1 MVIIKYGNSYS
12 KIIGLTTDQLKGL
25 RQELSYKVDFNQAR
39 FIPNPANRV
48 KYCIDLKGNF
58 ATGLLDRVQSFLGKH
73 NIDFSMDSIDLSKV
87 TLKRIYRA
95 FNPDFNVVPYLSQI
109 DAVVRL
115 ERLHRGVCS
124 MPTGTG
130 KSHVIAMLLHTTRLK
145 TLIVVPTLELK
156 SQLTNTLAKAFTS
169 MEGITVENI
178 DSTALNKATDYDCL
192 IIDECHRSASK
203 TYRDLNRK
211 AWGGIRWRYAFSA
224 TPFRN
229 DKEEQLLYEGVAGSV
244 VYELTYK
251 EAVSKGY
258 IVPVEAYYYELPKIP
273 VKGESYAEVYS
284 ELVVNRT
291 DRNELIANLL
301 KNLYYSKKQTLC
313 LVKEIKHGEILSE
326 LTKLPFVNGQD
337 GESRMWIKLFAE
349 GKVKGLIATEGLM
362 GEGIDSKSCE
372 FVIIAGGGKAR
383 SSFMQKVGRA
393 VRTYPGKQSAKVIL
407 FKDKSNK
414 WMLTHY
420 KIQSTIL
427 ETEYGTQVIK
437 MGIE

>member
-1 MVIIKYGNSYS
+1 MAIIKYGYSYS
-12 KIIGLTTDQLKGL
+12 KISGLTTDQLKAL

-39 FIPNPANRV
+39 FIPNPANHI
-48 KYCIDLKGNF
+48 KYCVDLKGNF
-58 ATGLLDRVQSFLGKH
+58 ASGLLDRVILFLSKH
-73 NIDFSMDSIDLSKV
+73 SISLSMDGRHLPKNEP
-87 TLKRIYRA
+87 KRFVRL
-95 FNPDFNVVPYLSQI
+95 FKHDFNVVPYQSQMQ
-109 DAVVRL
+109 ARWTL
-115 ERLHRGVCS
+115 ARLHRGVCS

-130 KSHVIAMLLHTTRLK
+130 KSHVITMLLETTGLK

-156 SQLTNTLAKAFTS
+156 YQLTDTLTRAFTS

-178 DSTALNKATDYDCL
+178 DSSALMKATDYDCL

-211 AWGGIRWRYAFSA
+211 AWGGIRYRYAFSA

-258 IVPVEAYYYELPKIP
+258 IIPVESYYYELPKIP

-326 LTKLPFVNGQD
+326 LAKLPFVNGQD

-383 SSFMQKVGRA
+383 SSFMQKCGRA

-407 FKDKSNK
+407 IKDKSHRFT
-414 WMLTHY
+414 LTHF
-420 KIQSTIL
+420 KTQCNII

-437 MGIE
+437 MGTE